1 MKDYEIIWSEI
12 LEKLMSKVSSPCYDI
27 YFSKLKAIAVK
38 DGKLILSSPKTSIR
52 NGIMKNFES
61 SLNMALRESMA
72 KVEGIVIVLESEL
85 DEYIET
91 DTAPEV
97 KKEEFT
103 PTMTKITFQKD
114 FTFDNFVIGDSNKY
128 AAAAARAVAENP
140 GGNLNP
146 LFIYGKPGLG
156 KTHILHAIGNEILR
170 LNPELRVYYTTAE
183 NYMADLIYTIRN
195 SNNNELTK
203 QFRDKYRNL
212 DVLMIDDVQFIAKS
226 NSTQDSLF
234 HTFNDLYTE
243 GKQIILSSDRPVKEL
258 SYLEDRLTSRFASG
272 VVADIQPHSFETRVA
287 ILQKK
292 AYQFKID
299 VSPEV
304 INYIADKE
312 KFNVRLM
319 EGMLKTVVYYASL
332 NGRTADSIE
341 LVMEALRDSK
351 TNSSGENEITI
362 KKITEITCEYFGIK
376 QADVCGKKKTK
387 ELVEPRQL
395 AMYLVTSF
403 LPEIPLAT
411 IGQFFGGRD
420 HTTVIHARDKIQH
433 RATEDEYYAKKI
445 EDIRRLILNK

>member
-272 VVADIQPHSFETRVA
+272 VVADIQPPSFETRVA
-287 ILQKK
+287 SLQKK